1 MGNFYTSSGK
11 KINKET
17 SEAALWKFFEH
28 FYDLSGAE
36 VEAANTTL
44 EEYYRRVLA
53 EDEAVAGDAEL
64 RACMTGL
71 GPGLATLYSEDLA
84 RVSLQLAAEAEVIS
98 YEDALLPG
106 GMVSVIAALER
117 RLLASGRGEVRLGEE
132 VRRLDWAEDGVTVT
146 STSGVTSAGHVIVTV
161 PIGVLQNNHTSL
173 FSPPLPQEKVTTKLC
188 IKHLIFIIH
197 LIFSR

>member
-71 GPGLATLYSEDLA
+71 GAGLATLYSEDLA

-98 YEDALLPG
+98 YED
-106 GMVSVIAALER
+106 
-117 RLLASGRGEVRLGEE
+117 
-132 VRRLDWAEDGVTVT
+132 
-146 STSGVTSAGHVIVTV
+146 
-161 PIGVLQNNHTSL
+161 
-173 FSPPLPQEKVTTKLC
+173 
-188 IKHLIFIIH
+188 
-197 LIFSR
+197 